1 MATSP
6 ASKQE
11 NKDTIRLKPSWRPP
25 YWSRL
30 DAYIFSEVHYPFF
43 LAMLVYNGI
52 FLIQILSEVSQI
64 GSGQFTIPTRLFVLV
79 FLSRIPDILPLTS
92 ALSFLSGTLFAMRRM
107 SADSEIIAPQ
117 SLGLSFWRVNRA
129 LFLYGFLLA
138 LVNAT
143 TINFLGPDLTRK
155 AKAEYQRF
163 IEFEAFPNINE
174 GINQLST
181 NAVMYV
187 DRVEEGML
195 AGMMI
200 LNRKDEEEE
209 IYLARRAS
217 LFTNRE
223 VHLVDWTMCTLPR
236 SWDSNK
242 DIRFLDGKSLARQ
255 IPVPTNFGKDY
266 QQGERSELDTF
277 QMWAEV
283 QTLGDQ
289 VPPER
294 LYALYQRVFSPLLFP
309 ILAMLAIPLAARHHR
324 QSSGSGI
331 GWSLL
336 VIGVHFVLTKVSGDL
351 VEEGRLTPELAVAL
365 PLGVLFVIGLVLQIG
380 KNLWWSQYL
389 RKSQGRISY
398 AVLRSARFV
407 GRQLV
412 RLWRLVVPAP
422 NTTSR
427 GAAQTFVFPSKLDLY
442 TIKSFFSILIMV
454 QLSFLLLFVLIE
466 YIQISDSI
474 RNNQIRGEIVL
485 AFFLNKLPNMVD
497 ETLFISLLI
506 AILLLFTFMSKN
518 QEIVAIRAGG
528 GSMQRL
534 CLPLVFCGM
543 LVSGS
548 AFYLENMFL
557 PNTNRTAQILRNK
570 IRNKSET
577 MFTRDVW
584 MRTKEGVI
592 LNYTHYDDVKSR
604 LVDVTRYRIE
614 GDPVRTIER
623 TSWPILEARGGAV
636 WKVDVPTKAWR
647 FHFNGRLVE
656 KVERLEIAKDTM
668 VDLGFDLSELR
679 HHKRKASE
687 FSIHQLREYL
697 NYLEK
702 LGYVEGH
709 YRTELYI
716 KYAKP
721 LVPLF
726 MMLLAMPL
734 GIQVGRR
741 GTFFGVA
748 IGFGAGLS
756 FLGFFELCK
765 ELGSSGTLNPLVAGW
780 SVVVVYGF
788 VALYRF
794 INLE

>member
-1 MATSP
+1 MAKPPSSP
-6 ASKQE
+6 QE
-11 NKDTIRLKPSWRPP
+11 STEPIQLKAPWRLPW
-25 YWSRL
+25 WSRL
-30 DAYIFSEVHYPFF
+30 DAYLFAEIHYPFF

-64 GSGQFTIPTRLFVLV
+64 GSGQFTIPSRLFLLV

-107 SADSEIIAPQ
+107 SGDSEIIAPQ
-117 SLGLSFWRVNRA
+117 SLGVSFWRVNRA
-129 LFLYGFLLA
+129 IFLYGFLLA
-138 LVNAT
+138 LVNSCV
-143 TINFLGPDLTRK
+143 INFMGPYLTRK
-155 AKAEYQRF
+155 AKVEYQHF

-174 GINQLST
+174 GINQLSN

-200 LNRKDEEEE
+200 LNRKDAEEE

-217 LFTNRE
+217 LYTNRE

-236 SWDSNK
+236 TWDSTN
-242 DIRFLDGKSLARQ
+242 DIRFLDGKTLARQ
-255 IPVPTNFGKDY
+255 IPVPTNFGKEY
-266 QQGERSELDTF
+266 HPGERSELDTL
-277 QMWAEV
+277 QMWSEIKA
-283 QTLGDQ
+283 LGDR

-294 LYALYQRVFSPLLFP
+294 LYALYQRLFSPLIFL
-309 ILAMLAIPLAARHHR
+309 ILAMFAVPLAARHHR
-324 QSSGSGI
+324 QSTGSGV

-336 VIGVHFVLTKVSGDL
+336 FILIHFMLTKVSGDL
-351 VEEGRLTPELAVAL
+351 AEERRLSPEQGVAL
-365 PLGVLFVIGLVLQIG
+365 PLSVLFAIGFVLQVG
-380 KNLWWSQYL
+380 KNLWWSQYI
-389 RKSQGRISY
+389 RKNQGRIGY
-398 AVLRSARFV
+398 ALERAARFV
-407 GRQLV
+407 GRGLAG
-412 RLWRLVVPAP
+412 LWRMITPAR
-422 NTTSR
+422 NTASR
-427 GAAQTFVFPSKLDLY
+427 SAAQTFVFPSKLDMY

-454 QLSFLLLFVLIE
+454 QLSFLLLFVLLE
-466 YIQISDSI
+466 YVQLSDSI
-474 RNNQIRGEIVL
+474 RTNHISGELVVT
-485 AFFLNKLPNMVD
+485 FFLNKLPNMVD

-534 CLPLVFCGM
+534 CLPLVFCGL
-543 LVSGS
+543 LVSGG

-592 LNYTHYDDVKSR
+592 LNYTHYDDLKSR

-614 GDPVRTIER
+614 GDPVQRIER
-623 TSWPILEARGGAV
+623 TSWPILEARGGQL
-636 WKVDVPTKAWR
+636 WKVEVPTKAWR

-656 KVERLEIAKDTM
+656 KVERLDIPKDTM
-668 VDLGFDLSELR
+668 VDLGFDLAELR
-679 HHKRKASE
+679 HHKRKAAE
-687 FSIHQLREYL
+687 FSIHQLRDYL
-697 NYLEK
+697 NYLK
-702 LGYVEGH
+702 SLGYVEGH

-721 LVPLF
+721 LIPLF

-741 GTFFGVA
+741 GTFYGVA